1 MSVRGVAAPEES
13 RESDVEENSARRGGP
28 RHVAIIMDGN
38 GRWAQK
44 RGRPRTAGHLAGA
57 KAVRRTIEFAR
68 RRGISVLTLYSFS
81 SDNWSRPEDEVQSL
95 MMLFRRYLASE
106 VPRCVE
112 NDIRLTVIGRR
123 DRLDRDVVRAIE
135 SAEAATKRCRA
146 LQLRLAVDYSSRD
159 AIVAAANA
167 LRSGAAVT
175 RDDLASAMARAM
187 HDPKGAPD
195 VDLLIRTG
203 GEQRISD
210 FLLWES
216 AYAELV
222 FLRCMWPDFMAADF
236 EKAIAEFG
244 GRERRFGG
252 LRAASAS

>member
-1 MSVRGVAAPEES
+1 MGIRTRGQAGV
-13 RESDVEENSARRGGP
+13 VEPLRDGVP
-28 RHVAIIMDGN
+28 RAGDPAHVAIIMDGN

-44 RGRPRTAGHLAGA
+44 RGRPRSAGHLAGA
-57 KAVRRTIEFAR
+57 KAVRRAIEFAR
-68 RRGISVLTLYSFS
+68 RRGLRVLTLYSFS
-81 SDNWSRPEDEVQSL
+81 ADNWSRPQDEVQSL

-112 NDIRLTVIGRR
+112 NGVRLSVIGRR
-123 DRLDRDVVRAIE
+123 DRLAPDVVRAIE
-135 SAEAATKRCRA
+135 AAEDATRRCQA
-146 LQLRLAVDYSSRD
+146 LHLRLAVDYSARD
-159 AIVAAANA
+159 AIVAAAEA
-167 LRSGAAVT
+167 LRGSSRVT
-175 RDDLASAMARAM
+175 RDSLSRAMARAI
-187 HDPKGAPD
+187 HDSSGTPD

-222 FLRCMWPDFMAADF
+222 FLRCMWPDFDDADF
-236 EKAIAEFG
+236 EVAIAEFG

-252 LRAASAS
+252 LRAANAG